1 MKKLLAILLA
11 LSLLALCACAAKP
24 AQTTET
30 KPETEPAQTADTQ
43 TPAEETEAG
52 AETGSEETSSQEPS
66 DETPEDGAK
75 RVEPMPEAID
85 VNTLTDAMVAASFDE
100 SAIEE
105 KDGKTWLNLEVY
117 DYDLYD
123 MVDIAQ
129 LAVGDT
135 FVAGGKDL
143 RVESVEDDGGF
154 KLINGGLESGGV
166 TLATN
171 ENGVYYEVGMDD
183 AKCYRELGSVTLEL
197 ADDCTVTDAS
207 DPAQPE
213 KSFSV
218 SELAQLCTDAV
229 GISAANTVVT
239 VSGGKIVAIAR
250 TYTP

>member
-24 AQTTET
+24 AQPIETET
-30 KPETEPAQTADTQ
+30 ETETAQ
-43 TPAEETEAG
+43 TPAGETEAG
-52 AETGSEETSSQEPS
+52 ADTESEESSSQASP

-75 RVEPMPEAID
+75 RVEPLPEAID
-85 VNTLTDAMVAASFDE
+85 VNALTDAMVSASFDE

-143 RVESVEDDGGF
+143 RVKSVEDDGGF

-166 TLATN
+166 TLTTD
-171 ENGVYYEVGMDD
+171 ETGVYYEVGMDD

-197 ADDCTVTDAS
+197 ADDCAVTDAS
-207 DPAQPE
+207 DPSQPE
-213 KSFSV
+213 KSLSV
-218 SELAQLCTDAV
+218 SELAQLCTDAA

-250 TYTP
+250 SYTP